1 MTPRCVRQS
10 AAPTKVNNVPVF
22 LPFRGLRYRP
32 LGAGLTDL
40 SAVVAPP
47 YDVIHD
53 DERDVLEQRDP
64 HNAVRLILPR
74 PHPDHDEY
82 SAAAGMLA
90 SWRAD
95 GVLAPDAAP
104 AFYGYR
110 MVFTDSDGHERV
122 THGVVGALGL
132 PEGGPGTGDILPHE
146 RTIPRHRTD
155 RLSLLRA
162 TRANLD
168 PIWGLSGAAG
178 LAAIVGDPD
187 ADDDADGRTAVDPE
201 GVQHAAWPITDAARI
216 AAIRDA
222 VGSGPL
228 VLADGHHR
236 FETACAYR
244 AERPADDPGADA
256 IMALV
261 VELADDELWVAP
273 IHRLAPEPV
282 PRAGLD
288 EAFTITPMG
297 DHTPEDVV
305 ALEHAMADH
314 AALGLID
321 GDGLALLTP
330 RAAVVAPL
338 LEVEPPEARGA
349 DAAVFEV
356 AVMPLLGDVH
366 LEYRSDARAVADVV
380 RRGDAAAAFL
390 LRPVRVAE
398 IRAACSAGVRMPQ
411 KTTFFAPK
419 PRTGLVFRSLD
430 D

>member
-1 MTPRCVRQS
+1 MRQS
-10 AAPTKVNNVPVF
+10 AVPTKANNVPVF
-22 LPFRGLRYRP
+22 LPFRGLRYR
-32 LGAGLTDL
+32 GLTDL
-40 SAVVAPP
+40 SAVAAPP

-53 DERDVLEQRDP
+53 DERDVLERRDP

-74 PHPDHDEY
+74 SEGRHPDGRNDEY
-82 SAAAGMLA
+82 AAAAELLDA
-90 SWRAD
+90 WRAD
-95 GVLAPDAAP
+95 GVLATDDEP

-110 MVFTDSDGHERV
+110 MTFTDPAGRRRV
-122 THGVVGALGL
+122 THGVIGALAL
-132 PEGGPGTGDILPHE
+132 PVDGPGTGDILPHE

-168 PIWGLSGAAG
+168 PIWGLSSGAD
-178 LAAIVGDPD
+178 LTRAIGPITAD
-187 ADDDADGRTAVDPE
+187 ARSALDADG
-201 GVQHAAWPITDAARI
+201 VQHVAWPITDPVPVK
-216 AAIRDA
+216 AIRDTVA
-222 VGSGPL
+222 SGPL

-244 AERPADDPGADA
+244 AERGADDRGAGA

-273 IHRLAPEPV
+273 IHRLAAATL
-282 PRAGLD
+282 PRTRL
-288 EAFTITPMG
+288 EHAFTITPAG
-297 DHTPEDVV
+297 ANTPEGVS
-305 ALEHAMADH
+305 ALERAMADH
-314 AALGLID
+314 GALGLID

-330 RAAVVAPL
+330 RTEVVAPL

-349 DAAVFEV
+349 DAAVFEA
-356 AVMPLLGDVH
+356 AVMPRLDGAP

-380 RRGDAAAAFL
+380 RRGDAAVAFL
-390 LRPVRVAE
+390 LRPVSVAE
-398 IRAACSAGVRMPQ
+398 IRAASYAGVRMPQ

-419 PRTGLVFRSLD
+419 PRTGLVFRALD

>member
-1 MTPRCVRQS
+1 
-10 AAPTKVNNVPVF
+10 
-22 LPFRGLRYRP
+22 
-32 LGAGLTDL
+32 
-40 SAVVAPP
+40 
-47 YDVIHD
+47 
-53 DERDVLEQRDP
+53 
-64 HNAVRLILPR
+64 
-74 PHPDHDEY
+74 
-82 SAAAGMLA
+82 
-90 SWRAD
+90 
-95 GVLAPDAAP
+95 VLAPDTAP

-110 MVFTDSDGHERV
+110 MAFTDADGRSRV
-122 THGVVGALGL
+122 THGVVGALEL

-187 ADDDADGRTAVDPE
+187 HDERTAVDPE
-201 GVQHAAWPITDAARI
+201 GVQHAAWPITDPARI
-216 AAIRDA
+216 DAIRDA

-244 AERPADDPGADA
+244 AEQPTGDPGADA

-273 IHRLAPEPV
+273 IHRLAQEPV
-282 PRAGLD
+282 PRARL
-288 EAFTITPMG
+288 EHAFSITPMG
-297 DHTPEDVV
+297 ANTGEEVA
-305 ALEHAMADH
+305 ALERAMADH
-314 AALGLID
+314 GGMGLID

-330 RAAVVAPL
+330 RAEVMAPL
-338 LEVEPPEARGA
+338 LEVEPPEVRGA

-356 AVMPLLGDVH
+356 AVMPHLDGVA
-366 LEYRSDARAVADVV
+366 LEYRSDAYAVADVV

-390 LRPVRVAE
+390 LRPVSVAE
-398 IRAACSAGVRMPQ
+398 IRAASSAGVRMPQ